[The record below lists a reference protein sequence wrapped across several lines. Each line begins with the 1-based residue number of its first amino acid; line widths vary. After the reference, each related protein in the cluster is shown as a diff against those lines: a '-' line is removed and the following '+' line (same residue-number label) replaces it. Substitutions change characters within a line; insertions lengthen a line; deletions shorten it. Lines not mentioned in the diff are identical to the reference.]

1 MNILLMV
8 KLKIEKMGKKK
19 YLILII
25 SIFYTCSC
33 LGQDVHVNIVSFS
46 HLTKEITVMV
56 ENNSGDSISYNLYP
70 LIKIDG
76 YWIPYSYCIDDDL
89 EDFVSV
95 VRNPKHWQVD
105 YGLCDKEVKIHNGH
119 IYETLIDLH
128 IYSATER
135 LHNLLITSRRFQKIL
150 KDKKKAYCF
159 DEIEKQV
166 RLVGEKVLSKEK
178 IVVYSEI
185 FK

>member
-1 MNILLMV
+1 MI
-8 KLKIEKMGKKK
+8 
-19 YLILII
+19 
-25 SIFYTCSC
+25 
-33 LGQDVHVNIVSFS
+33 
-46 HLTKEITVMV
+46 
-56 ENNSGDSISYNLYP
+56 
-70 LIKIDG
+70 
-76 YWIPYSYCIDDDL
+76 
-89 EDFVSV
+89 
-95 VRNPKHWQVD
+95 
-105 YGLCDKEVKIHNGH
+105 
-119 IYETLIDLH
+119 LIDLH